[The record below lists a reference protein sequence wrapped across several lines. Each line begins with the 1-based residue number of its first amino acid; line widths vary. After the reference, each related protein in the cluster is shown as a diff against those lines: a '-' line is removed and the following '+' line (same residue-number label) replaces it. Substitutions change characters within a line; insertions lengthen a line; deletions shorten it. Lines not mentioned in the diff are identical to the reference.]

1 MQLQQCQHVIL
12 LHRLRIR
19 ARRLMDANQ
28 RAGNRSVAGI
38 YLKIDKWLEMQMT
51 HALSARQ

>member
-28 RAGNRSVAGI
+28 RAGNRSVADI

-51 HALSARQ
+51 HALSAK